1 MSRDW
6 VARGREVL
14 AIEMEGLQA
23 VQQHLGPTF
32 AQAVETLAACS
43 GRVVVTGVGKSGL
56 VGRKMAATLSST
68 GTPAFFLHP
77 VEGAHGD
84 LGMLRRNDA
93 VLAISNSGETA
104 ELLAILPTL
113 RQLAGPII
121 ALTGNPNS
129 TLARGAD
136 IVLEAR
142 VPREACPLGV
152 APTASTTAALA
163 LGDALAVCL
172 IEAKSFNL
180 DQFRT
185 LHPGGALGQRLALR
199 VADLM
204 QHEDL
209 PVVPATS
216 PLALA
221 LEVLDRRRLGIVVA
235 VDETG
240 TLCGVL
246 TDGDV
251 RRLVCHGPLQL
262 ASALQ
267 QHMTP
272 HPVTVSP
279 DTLSWQA
286 LEIMERRAITVI
298 PVVDAKTPVGL
309 IHIHDLLGK
318 GQIGFQ
324 RL

>member
-84 LGMLRRNDA
+84 LGMLRSNDA

-121 ALTGNPNS
+121 VLTGNPNS

-209 PVVPATS
+209 PVVPAAS

-240 TLCGVL
+240 ALCGVL